1 MSPFRYGR
9 AAFVAAALSLV
20 ASASLHAQTFV
31 DPTATFMYPE
41 HVTLGNLVYVGPFA
55 TLRAGAEGEEEFIV
69 VGGES
74 NIQDNVTI
82 SARGGEVALGEMA
95 ILAHGST
102 VRGPATIGETGVCP
116 PGQEICPSF
125 VGFNSEVEGAVIEKD
140 AMVLHL
146 ARVAPG
152 VVIPSGRKVLSGK
165 NVASQ
170 SEVEEKT
177 AVVTEGDR
185 AFMHGVIEVNVAFA
199 EKYHELA
206 VDPGDLTGINYDP
219 GHTEFNHDADLP
231 TLAGEETQDPDFRN
245 RIIGDVRLA
254 DDWDA
259 LNKVMGQH
267 ISLRADEGEPFEIGT
282 IADMN
287 DRVTMHG
294 LEHTH
299 IHLGDH
305 GRYGYRSIV
314 HGGPSSFPL
323 GSEEP
328 DNTTVT
334 GDNVKIGTKSVFFR
348 SRIGAD
354 SKIGSRTLLQQVD
367 CPAGTVFKSRQIVV
381 GDGTNCPAPS
391 YRVEW

>member
-1 MSPFRYGR
+1 MLLFRYGR
-9 AAFVAAALSLV
+9 AAFAVAMLSLGV
-20 ASASLHAQTFV
+20 SAPAHAQTFV
-31 DPTATFMYPE
+31 DPTATFIYPE

-74 NIQDNVTI
+74 NIQDNVTV
-82 SARGGEVALGEMA
+82 SARGGEVALGEMV

-116 PGQEICPSF
+116 PEEDICPSF
-125 VGFNSEVEGAVIEKD
+125 VGFNAEVEGAVIEKD
-140 AMVLHL
+140 AMVGHL

-152 VVIPSGRKVLSGK
+152 VVIPSGRKVLPGK

-170 SEVEEKT
+170 DEVEAKT
-177 AVVTEGDR
+177 ALVTEGDR

-199 EKYHELA
+199 EQYHELA
-206 VDPGDLTGINYDP
+206 VDPTNVTGINYNP
-219 GHTEFNHDADLP
+219 GHTEFNPDRHLP
-231 TLAGEETQDPDFRN
+231 TLAEEETRDPDFRN

-259 LNKVMGQH
+259 LNKAMEQE
-267 ISLRADEGEPFEIGT
+267 ISLRADEGTPFEIGT
-282 IADMN
+282 IGKMYDN
-287 DRVTMHG
+287 VTMHA
-294 LEHTH
+294 LEETH
-299 IHLGDH
+299 LHLGDH

-323 GSEEP
+323 GNEEEH
-328 DNTTVT
+328 NATVT
-334 GDNVKIGTKSVFFR
+334 GDNVKIGTKAVFFR

-354 SKIGSRTLLQQVD
+354 SKIGSRSLLQQVD
-367 CPAGTVFKSRQIVV
+367 CPAGTKIESRRIVI
-381 GDGTNCPAPS
+381 GDGTNCPVPG